1 MSAAD
6 KEGCIDDC
14 QDVGGGGGGGS
25 IALWYH

>member
-14 QDVGGGGGGGS
+14 
-25 IALWYH
+25 